1 MGTESSICLVIIL
14 IIFLVFSSFNKGLN
28 SSSEFADPCSFRFEG
43 KVSPDQEWVALFL
56 VNNAAQLKG
65 RDLVFN
71 FDNRVAFKY
80 YRMVIFKTMSNH
92 PRAKPLLAGLRL
104 MEYVV
109 PDS

>member
-1 MGTESSICLVIIL
+1 MIL
-14 IIFLVFSSFNKGLN
+14 TYVSDIFSVFSSSNQGLN
-28 SSSEFADPCSFRFEG
+28 SGSEFADPCSFRFEG
-43 KVSPDQEWVALFL
+43 KAGPDQEWVALFL